1 MAGGWTN
8 PSRLTIRDEPASR
21 ATVASSDPSTT
32 SDGPHPNGTGDNLIL
47 RDENEMTTAP
57 AKNGLLQLP
66 NELKYMIFDHVRP
79 YSTSDDQANGASR
92 WICGWLS
99 LARVCHALSDPYLDY
114 LYGPP
119 SSASTLAS
127 GVLPHIRSKKRTQG
141 TELFHSHHQ
150 LPPLANNPPWMPE
163 QPADLRR
170 VLQKHIQDLV
180 DIINDTHYL
189 CRLKIENDCCDTNGS
204 VGDES
209 LNTLR
214 NLTNPVNR
222 LEFLGH
228 VNDDFE
234 EEMREKLLRK

>member
-1 MAGGWTN
+1 MAGGWKN

-21 ATVASSDPSTT
+21 ATVASSDPSTM

-47 RDENEMTTAP
+47 RNENEMTTAP

-66 NELKYMIFDHVRP
+66 NELKCMIFDHVRP

-114 LYGPP
+114 LYGASEFCVDVGFWGPTTHSVKETHAGYGTIPFASSTTPP
-119 SSASTLAS
+119 
-127 GVLPHIRSKKRTQG
+127 
-141 TELFHSHHQ
+141 
-150 LPPLANNPPWMPE
+150 ANNPPWMPE

-170 VLQKHIQDLV
+170 VLQEHIQDLV
-180 DIINDTHYL
+180 DIINDAHYL
-189 CRLKIENDCCDTNGS
+189 CRLQIENDCCDTNGS

-209 LNTLR
+209 LDTLR

-222 LEFLGH
+222 LEFSGH
-228 VNDDFE
+228 VNDDFM